1 MGGPWDI
8 KHPPLNKDELVSSA
22 YASYKE
28 LLQALSDQ
36 VRSRAVLL
44 STGNVAMTS
53 KAHMQVSQDGT
64 LLGHGYVSSGSQ
76 SFSVRRFSRRS

>member
-8 KHPPLNKDELVSSA
+8 KDPLNKDELVSSG
-22 YASYKE
+22 YASYKG

-44 STGNVAMTS
+44 STGNVAMTR

-64 LLGHGYVSSGSQ
+64 LMGHGDVSSGSQ